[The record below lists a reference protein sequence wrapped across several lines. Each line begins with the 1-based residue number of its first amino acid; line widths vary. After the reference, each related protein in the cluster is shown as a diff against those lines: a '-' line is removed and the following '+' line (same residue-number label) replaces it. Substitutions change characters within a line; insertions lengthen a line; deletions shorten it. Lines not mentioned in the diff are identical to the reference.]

1 MTGLTA
7 NTRFRRGWSIEKR
20 QAYRAAL
27 REQEIEKAIRRAEK
41 LHLSLSCINAMAA
54 TGGAD
59 PSYARAL
66 HDQCRGEL
74 PGGIGCLC
82 LCHDVI
88 QAPAESGFATGTVAL
103 PDSLI

>member
-1 MTGLTA
+1 MTAPTA

-59 PSYARAL
+59 PSYAKAL

-82 LCHDVI
+82 LHHDVI
-88 QAPAESGFATGTVAL
+88 QEPVEAGFASGTVPL
-103 PDSLI
+103 PGPLV